1 MPMDEVTRR
10 GQGLLEYAVII
21 VIIAI
26 FLMAFL
32 MVTGDGIT
40 NLFEYIMTYF

>member
-1 MPMDEVTRR
+1 MTDLARR
-10 GQGLLEYAVII
+10 GQGFVEYAVII

-32 MVTGDGIT
+32 MVTGEGIT
-40 NLFEYIMTYF
+40 NLFEYIMEYF

>member
-1 MPMDEVTRR
+1 MTEVARR

-32 MVTGDGIT
+32 MVTGEGIT
-40 NLFEYIMTYF
+40 NLFESIIEFF

>member
-1 MPMDEVTRR
+1 MTEVARR

-26 FLMAFL
+26 FVMAFL
-32 MVTGDGIT
+32 IVTGDSIT
-40 NLFEYIMTYF
+40 DLFVSIMEYF